1 MQRLGSCHE
10 ELVQGGMRDDPLSEV
25 PLDLQLAALRCIT
38 AGLVMHGIS
47 SNPEMPIR
55 AALFMDDAIQ
65 RHARYALEIK
75 ACQAQA
81 LPDLAGF
88 RLEGW
93 GPDFPRTTAHP
104 RECPWLSMPI

>member
-1 MQRLGSCHE
+1 VQRLGSCHE

-38 AGLVMHGIS
+38 AGLVMHGFF

-81 LPDLAGF
+81 LPDPAGF
-88 RLEGW
+88 RHEG
-93 GPDFPRTTAHP
+93 
-104 RECPWLSMPI
+104 